1 MFDQQKYICIGCR
14 TRLPVV
20 DFTSEGD
27 YDSSHFHVVQPSLS
41 LIGLGS
47 STAHWVWSVIKIINL
62 LIFREHIIQ
71 ENRFELGCIGSQIH
85 CINEFQINI

>member
-71 ENRFELGCIGSQIH
+71 EIDLNLGVLAAKSTV
-85 CINEFQINI
+85 

>member
-1 MFDQQKYICIGCR
+1 MFDQQKYICIGSR

-71 ENRFELGCIGSQIH
+71 EIDLNLGVLAAKSTV
-85 CINEFQINI
+85 